1 MAVFNPLDPMGQLNN
16 QQGNN
21 WINSLDFSGNRTA
34 VPPPGGNQSGIN
46 GLGNSL
52 SNAGLGLNLPTLQLG
67 LSGLGALNSIFQ
79 GRQANRLARD
89 QLNFARDVTNTNLNN
104 QIQSYN
110 TALEDR
116 ARTRGVVEGR
126 SPDYTD
132 EYIERNRL
140 SR

>member
-21 WINSLDFSGNRTA
+21 WVNSLDFSGNRTA
-34 VPPPGGNQSGIN
+34 VPPTGGNQSMLG
-46 GLGNSL
+46 GLGDRL
-52 SNAGLGLNLPTLQLG
+52 SNAGLGLNLPTMQLG
-67 LSGLGALNSIFQ
+67 LSGLDALNSIFQ
-79 GRQANRLARD
+79 GRQANKLARD

-104 QIQSYN
+104 QVQSYN

-116 ARTRGVVEGR
+116 ARSRGVVEGR
-126 SPDYTD
+126 SNDYTD